1 MYFEKIRYFV
11 LFQNGRF
18 WLPIFR
24 IIWEFVVE
32 DNKVEL
38 DENLFNY
45 SIVDQLGT
53 EEQIK

>member
-1 MYFEKIRYFV
+1 MVYFGYQF
-11 LFQNGRF
+11 LG
-18 WLPIFR
+18 FR

-45 SIVDQLGT
+45 SIVDQSPPLQLGT
-53 EEQIK
+53 EEQLK